1 MAKRNIE
8 KTAEQGLKIIT
19 ANTKRDLMTKEVE
32 TMRDTFIKNGGGCVT
47 ALFKTIETAFYMGV
61 AIGHRTARAERGR
74 RV

>member
-8 KTAEQGLKIIT
+8 KTAEQGFKIIT
-19 ANTKRDLMTKEVE
+19 ANTKRDLMTNEVE
-32 TMRDTFIKNGGGCVT
+32 TMRDTFIKTGGGAA

>member
-32 TMRDTFIKNGGGCVT
+32 TMRDTFIKNGGV
-47 ALFKTIETAFYMGV
+47 LLHYS
-61 AIGHRTARAERGR
+61 R
-74 RV
+74 R